1 MNRNQNEGIVDK
13 VKDALGMGDGDEQ
26 GETRDERIRDEPM
39 ADEPMA
45 DEPVRHER
53 TGQEQARVGGRSPEM
68 SNSPEAETGESPYGT
83 RRTTDRGDYG
93 ARRDEDVV

>member
-13 VKDALGMGDGDEQ
+13 VKDALGMGDQDEQ
-26 GETRDERIRDEPM
+26 AESRDERIRDEPM
-39 ADEPMA
+39 ADEPMY
-45 DEPVRHER
+45 HER
-53 TGQEQARVGGRSPEM
+53 TGEEQARVGGGSPEM

-83 RRTTDRGDYG
+83 RGTTDRADYG